1 MKAAKET
8 REFRFMDRVG
18 EALSVTECEEHLA
31 KALKDERLS
40 ALWAGIRAQD
50 SSAPLGCGPS
60 IKVNVR
66 NCGTL
71 GPEGTARAF
80 LEAPPVAMVLC
91 ANRLHSFFE
100 VNYFPTHYEC
110 YAAFQ
115 FTL

>member
-1 MKAAKET
+1 
-8 REFRFMDRVG
+8 MDRAG
-18 EALSVTECEEHLA
+18 EALSVAECEEHLA

-50 SSAPLGCGPS
+50 SSAPVGCGPS

-100 VNYFPTHYEC
+100 VIDVSNNSIIVCLSGHCT
-110 YAAFQ
+110 AFIV
-115 FTL
+115 LCGIV